1 MVVGDVDLEELRM
14 LRRPLRLWLVR
25 HGMTQWSVEK
35 RYCGW
40 SDPPLVSEGEEQAR
54 WLGQRLK
61 GQAIAKMY
69 SSDAQRAVQTAEVI
83 NQTVPGFVHIEQA
96 LEWREM
102 HFGAWEG
109 LTYEEIMVNASEQPG
124 FFRDPVG
131 EAPPGGERFEQL
143 VTRVRQGLRGIFM
156 DANSDAEARGKEQA
170 HYVLV
175 SHGGPLRVLLC
186 LLLAFPVERQW
197 QFHLDAGSL
206 SAIDLFPGEKEGEP
220 LAGILALLNDQRY

>member
-1 MVVGDVDLEELRM
+1 MVDDVSLEELRM

-25 HGMTQWSVEK
+25 HGVTQWSVEK

-54 WLGQRLK
+54 LLAQRFK
-61 GQAIAKMY
+61 GKAIAKIY
-69 SSDAQRAVQTAEVI
+69 SSDTQRAVQTAEI
-83 NQTVPGFVHIEQA
+83 ISRSVPGSMTIEQA

-109 LTYEEIMVNASEQPG
+109 LTYEGIMANASEQPG

-131 EAPPGGERFEQL
+131 EAPPGGESFEQL
-143 VTRVRQGLRGIFM
+143 VTRVRKGLRKTFM
-156 DANSDAEARGKEQA
+156 DVNVWVGGQGEEQA

-186 LLLAFPVERQW
+186 LLLASPVERQW
-197 QFHLDAGSL
+197 QFRLDPGSL
-206 SAIDLFPGEKEGEP
+206 SAIDLFPGQKEGEP
-220 LAGILALLNDQRY
+220 LAAILALLNEQR